1 MINRVIV
8 LGGGSAGFLA
18 ALTLK
23 RKLPAL
29 NVLVIRS
36 KDIGIIGVGEG
47 STFALTKF
55 LHDYLQ
61 INEKKFFSVAH
72 PTFKLGL
79 RFIWGPRPY
88 FNYTFGAGPEQM
100 AGDLPKSLGFYADQ
114 DMENWD
120 LYSAM
125 MTHDRAF
132 ERAGIGPK
140 FHNSLA
146 YHFENEKFVT
156 FLEDYAQAAGV
167 EIRDDTV
174 LEVQQNQAGIAGLV
188 LKSGATEAADLY
200 VDCSGFASVLLS
212 KALGEPFISFKS
224 SLFCDRAVV
233 GGWERT
239 SEVIKPYTTCETMD
253 SGWCWQI
260 EHESRINRGYVYSSD
275 FISDEKV
282 AQEFRTANPKV
293 GATRVVRFVSGRYE
307 RRWVKNVVA
316 IGNAAGF
323 VEPLEATA
331 LGVIGIQSRH
341 LAQTLIESDQQPTPT
356 QIACTNADHAW
367 EWDAIRRFL
376 AIHYKFNTRLNTPF
390 WHECRERTDLAGAE
404 GIVDYYRENG
414 PAPYWISTLFK
425 EHDQFGYAGY
435 ATLLMG
441 QQVPFRKTHVP
452 TDAERQIWE
461 RRRQKNKQAA
471 LAAMSVRETLDV
483 LHSPKWTWAKS

>member
-1 MINRVIV
+1 VIV

-23 RKLPAL
+23 RKLPAIK
-29 NVLVIRS
+29 VLVIRS

-100 AGDLPKSLGFYADQ
+100 VGDLPKSLGFYADQ

-132 ERAGIGPK
+132 ERAGIGPR

-174 LEVQQNQAGIAGLV
+174 LEVQQDQGGIAGLV
-188 LKSGATEAADLY
+188 LKSGATEGADLY

-212 KALGEPFISFKS
+212 KALGERFISFKS

-239 SEVIKPYTTCETMD
+239 SEIIKPYTTCETMD

-275 FISDEKV
+275 FISDELA
-282 AQEFRTANPKV
+282 AQEFRSANPKV
-293 GATRVVRFVSGRYE
+293 GATRVVRFVSGRYQ

-331 LGVIGIQSRH
+331 LGVIGLQSRH
-341 LAQTLIESDQQPTPT
+341 LAQTLIESDRQPTPT

-441 QQVPFRKTHVP
+441 QQVPFRKTHIP
-452 TDAERQIWE
+452 TDAELQIWE
-461 RRRQKNKQAA
+461 RRRLKNKQAA
-471 LAAMSVRETLDV
+471 LAAMTVRDTLDV
-483 LHSPKWTWAKS
+483 LHSPKWTWTKN